1 MYAPTSTNSPRS
13 GPNSGDEYGLR
24 DFEGAAEILR
34 AWGNGIRPDPDLTV
48 SEWADRH
55 RMLASR
61 ASAEPGRYRTMRTP
75 YMREIM
81 DRLSPGDAAQ
91 RIVFMKAAQVGATEA
106 GNNWIG
112 FAIHQAPGP
121 MLAVQPTD
129 PSDHRPPSSR
139 SGLFCA
145 WRSAMTT
152 MTYKHWRDVPDRS
165 WRWKNFSPAEIACRG
180 SGSLR
185 INEEALDKLQALRD
199 RLGKPL
205 IVRSAYRSPAH
216 NRAVGGAPRSKHMDG
231 TAFDIAMAKH
241 DPVAFEAAA
250 RAVGFLGF
258 GYYPRSG
265 FMHIDLGPARQWGE
279 RFPVRAT
286 AFAAET
292 PPAREVLAHSRTM
305 KGSGAAGV
313 ATLGAAGVEVA
324 QSVLAETQTAILPLV
339 PYLDTLRWVLIAVAL
354 AGLAVTI
361 YARIDDWKRGRR

>member
-1 MYAPTSTNSPRS
+1 
-13 GPNSGDEYGLR
+13 
-24 DFEGAAEILR
+24 
-34 AWGNGIRPDPDLTV
+34 
-48 SEWADRH
+48 
-55 RMLASR
+55 
-61 ASAEPGRYRTMRTP
+61 
-75 YMREIM
+75 
-81 DRLSPGDAAQ
+81 
-91 RIVFMKAAQVGATEA
+91 
-106 GNNWIG
+106 
-112 FAIHQAPGP
+112 
-121 MLAVQPTD
+121 
-129 PSDHRPPSSR
+129 
-139 SGLFCA
+139 
-145 WRSAMTT
+145 MTT
-152 MTYKHWRDVPDRS
+152 MTYKHWRDVPERS

-185 INEEALDKLQALRD
+185 INEDALDKLQALRD

-231 TAFDIAMAKH
+231 TAFDIAMSNH

-292 PPAREVLAHSRTM
+292 APVREVLADSRTM

-324 QSVLAETQTAILPLV
+324 QSVLTETQTAILSLV
-339 PYLDTLRWVLIAVAL
+339 PYLDTLRWVFIAVAL
-354 AGLAVTI
+354 AGVAVTI